1 MISYD
6 VTVTIFIYQNN
17 QMVALLVGFKFLT
30 CADTL
35 LCTNFLTKLI

>member
-30 CADTL
+30 PL
-35 LCTNFLTKLI
+35 NLTVTYSFVPIF